1 MTGKRKLS
9 HWFKLL
15 GFFFTA
21 TLFGRG
27 VAIISRWLGYFFNHT
42 LIGRTIVFSTFP
54 LILLGFSLWPQD
66 YSPPIFDMQV
76 HYNQESW
83 RRVSTEAILNT
94 AEELNIPWLLV
105 GSTPNE
111 GTLRLYR
118 EDQDRVIPMLV
129 PQFKHEDRDN
139 WFNNTTILRYLEREI
154 GRGVYRGIGE
164 FFLFDGQVDTPV
176 VRGMVELAAKH
187 ALILHARSDPV
198 AIRQLFAMN
207 SSLRILWA
215 HAGMFTPPELVS
227 EMLDRYP
234 RLWVEISHRGDV
246 APGGK
251 LSDKWRHVLLRHSDR
266 FMLGSGTYSSK
277 YWYQFRYYMS
287 RYRDWLRDLPP
298 QVAEQIAFRNG
309 LILFDLQYERPH
321 KDSLDR
327 DSKSLLSAT
336 FFGLSYPLMF
346 CCPG

>member
-1 MTGKRKLS
+1 M
-9 HWFKLL
+9 
-15 GFFFTA
+15 
-21 TLFGRG
+21 
-27 VAIISRWLGYFFNHT
+27 
-42 LIGRTIVFSTFP
+42 IGRSLVFLTFP
-54 LILLGFSLWPQD
+54 LILLGFTLWPQD
-66 YSPPIFDMQV
+66 HSPPIFDMQV

-83 RRVSTEAILNT
+83 KRVSTEAILNA

-118 EDQDRVIPMLV
+118 EDHRRVIPMLV
-129 PQFKHEDRDN
+129 PQLKREDRDN
-139 WFNNTTILRYLEREI
+139 WFNNTTILRYMEREI

-164 FFLFDGQVDTPV
+164 FFLFDGQVDTVV
-176 VRGMVELAAKH
+176 VRRMVELAAKYD
-187 ALILHARSDPV
+187 LILHARSDPV

-251 LSDKWRHVLLRHSDR
+251 LNARWHKLLLRHSDR
-266 FMLGSGTYSSK
+266 FMLGSGTYSNK
-277 YWYQFRYYMS
+277 YWYQFRYYMG
-287 RYRDWLRDLPP
+287 RYRNWLKDLPP
-298 QVAEQIAFRNG
+298 QVAERIAFRNG
-309 LILFDLQYERPH
+309 LILFDLQYEGQH
-321 KDSLDR
+321 KDRLGH

-336 FFGLSYPLMF
+336 FFRLSHP
-346 CCPG
+346 